1 MFRFRPALVVLLMV
15 IAPVSWGYEPQ
26 EPDWNAIGLNAEK
39 QTADY
44 WLKRTPQAD
53 RVLLQPAA
61 IQDGNRRL
69 LATEPGMADWQTWPD
84 RVPAAA
90 IRQRIEALSKRP
102 ATVLYKTADIQVSSE
117 EIDAWQDNLDLENI
131 QDADDRLFGM
141 IVKRSALRRFPTDRR
156 AFDGKG
162 GIDIDRLQESA
173 VFPGSPVAVLHES
186 KDRQW
191 LFVQSENYAAWV
203 KADAVGLASRQVV
216 MAHVRKQPRRHVTG
230 SQIRTVF
237 QPDSPQISELVLDM
251 GSSLPLRTDW
261 PLSKPVN
268 GQGSLGAWVVDFP
281 LRLDNGLLH
290 FKPVLIARSADTADA
305 PFAATQGNLIR
316 QSFKFI
322 GERYGWGHDYN
333 GRDCSGFV
341 SEIYRSLGIVLPRN
355 TGEQQRMQNYR
366 RIAFTSQMTPAQRIE
381 QVREL
386 RIGDLVF
393 IPGHVMLVVGQD
405 RQGPWVIHDSQNSG
419 VVIGGRFQ
427 RLPTNGVAVT
437 PLSAMAIG
445 PGKSYID
452 AISAVQRIFPEG
464 G

>member
-1 MFRFRPALVVLLMV
+1 MSMFRPALAALLLV
-15 IAPVSWGYEPQ
+15 IAPFSWGYEPP
-26 EPDWNAIGLNAEK
+26 EPNWDAIGLSAEK
-39 QTADY
+39 QTVDY
-44 WLKRTPQAD
+44 WLTRTTNAD
-53 RVLLQPAA
+53 QILLPAA
-61 IQDGNRRL
+61 TIQDLNRRL
-69 LATEPGMADWQTWPD
+69 LASEPGMADWRTWPN
-84 RVPAAA
+84 RVPAVA

-102 ATVLYKTADIQVSSE
+102 SAALFKTASASISSE
-117 EIDAWQDNLDLENI
+117 DIDAWMDNLDLGNI

-141 IVKRSALRRFPTDRR
+141 IVKRSALRRFPTDQR
-156 AFDGKG
+156 AFDSKG

-173 VFPGSPVAVLHES
+173 VFPGTPVAVLHES

-191 LFVQSENYAAWV
+191 LFIQSENYAAWV
-203 KADAVGLASRQVV
+203 KADAVGLAARQVV
-216 MAHVRKQPRRHVTG
+216 MAHAQKQPRRYVTG

-237 QPDSPQISELVLDM
+237 QPDSTQVSEQVLDM

-268 GQGSLGAWVVDFP
+268 GQGSLGAWIVDFP

-290 FKPVLIARSADTADA
+290 FKPVLLARSTDTADT
-305 PFAATQGNLIR
+305 PLAATRGNLIR

-341 SEIYRSLGIVLPRN
+341 SEIYRSLGVILPRN
-355 TGEQQRMQNYR
+355 TGEQQRTQNYR
-366 RIAFTSQMTPAQRIE
+366 RIAFTPQMTPAQRLDQI
-381 QVREL
+381 RAL

-393 IPGHVMLVVGQD
+393 IPGHVMLVVGHD
-405 RQGPWVIHDSQNSG
+405 SRGPWVIHDSQNSG
-419 VVIGGRFQ
+419 VVVQGRFQ

-437 PLSAMAIG
+437 PLLAMAIG
-445 PGKSYID
+445 PEKSYID

>member
-1 MFRFRPALVVLLMV
+1 
-15 IAPVSWGYEPQ
+15 
-26 EPDWNAIGLNAEK
+26 
-39 QTADY
+39 
-44 WLKRTPQAD
+44 
-53 RVLLQPAA
+53 
-61 IQDGNRRL
+61 
-69 LATEPGMADWQTWPD
+69 
-84 RVPAAA
+84 
-90 IRQRIEALSKRP
+90 
-102 ATVLYKTADIQVSSE
+102 
-117 EIDAWQDNLDLENI
+117 
-131 QDADDRLFGM
+131 
-141 IVKRSALRRFPTDRR
+141 
-156 AFDGKG
+156 
-162 GIDIDRLQESA
+162 
-173 VFPGSPVAVLHES
+173 
-186 KDRQW
+186 
-191 LFVQSENYAAWV
+191 
-203 KADAVGLASRQVV
+203 
-216 MAHVRKQPRRHVTG
+216 
-230 SQIRTVF
+230 
-237 QPDSPQISELVLDM
+237 M

-305 PFAATQGNLIR
+305 PLAATQGNLIR

-366 RIAFTSQMTPAQRIE
+366 RIAFTSQMTPAQRLE